1 LYGVNAIPCVG
12 DLLRL
17 GPEEE
22 GNAALDFF
30 ICNVVG
36 VPNVGFIDPKPV
48 KPAPGAVVTPNKG
61 LGLSDGAGEL
71 RDSSGGGVAV
81 NGLRSGFLFNVVALR
96 AEVDSASGL
105 LEKLLGVD
113 DQAEGPAF
121 ACPNGDTV
129 EAKDEKPL
137 CLMSLACIKYQL
149 NMTYG
154 RCVGCRIRATCNKN
168 GIFRLF

>member
-1 LYGVNAIPCVG
+1 MYGVNAFPCVG

-17 GPEEE
+17 SPEEE

-30 ICNVVG
+30 ICSVVG
-36 VPNVGFIDPKPV
+36 VPKAGFIDPKPV

-81 NGLRSGFLFNVVALR
+81 YGLSSGFLSEAVAVR
-96 AEVDSASGL
+96 VEVGSVGGL
-105 LEKLLGVD
+105 AAKLLGVD

-121 ACPNGDTV
+121 A
-129 EAKDEKPL
+129 
-137 CLMSLACIKYQL
+137 
-149 NMTYG
+149 
-154 RCVGCRIRATCNKN
+154 
-168 GIFRLF
+168 